1 MARDLF
7 NDIKISKVI
16 VPAAA
21 ITDNTAQVGAIID
34 NQNFDSL
41 VYAWTLV
48 TPDADATLTP
58 LLEEGDNASLTDK
71 TAVADAD
78 LLGTEAGATDSA
90 GNTTTYVWKLGYK
103 GTKRYTR
110 LTLTPAA
117 NTGNLFLSCVAIQ
130 GGARSLPQSTQN
142 I

>member
-1 MARDLF
+1 MPRDLF
-7 NDIKISKVI
+7 NDIKVSKVV
-16 VPAAA
+16 VPGAAV
-21 ITDNTAQVGAIID
+21 TDNTAQVGAIID

-58 LLEEGDNASLTDK
+58 LLEESDDSGMSGATS
-71 TAVADAD
+71 VADAD
-78 LLGTEAGATDSA
+78 LIGTEAGATDSA
-90 GNTTTYVWKLGYK
+90 ANTTTYVWKLGYK

-117 NTGNLFLSCVAIQ
+117 NTGNLYVSCVAIQ
-130 GGARSLPQSTQN
+130 GGARSLPQSSQN
-142 I
+142 V